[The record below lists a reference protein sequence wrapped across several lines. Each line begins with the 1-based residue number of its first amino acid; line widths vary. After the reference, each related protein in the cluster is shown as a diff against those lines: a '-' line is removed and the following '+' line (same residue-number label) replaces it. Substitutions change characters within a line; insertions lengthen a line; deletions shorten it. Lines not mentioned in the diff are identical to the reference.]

1 MELNNLLKT
10 MGLVDAFAADVDIVV
25 EGGGGDCQNGSCSG
39 SCTSGCSGGCYTT
52 CSPGK
57 T

>member
-10 MGLVDAFAADVDIVV
+10 MGLVDAFAADIDLPI
-25 EGGGGDCQNGSCSG
+25 GGGGDCQNGSCSG
-39 SCTSGCSGGCYTT
+39 SCTSGCSSGCYTT